1 VDPKNT
7 DYPAE
12 HGASRNFEPWREEKA
27 IEEEDVLAKLEEEEN
42 NPMKA
47 LENRAIDSKHEMDIL
62 DTLHDI
68 CTRNA
73 RNERVGQLE
82 DLIVRIG
89 HEEVVSPRDEQR
101 RRDEGDDEKPVWEV
115 FSKVSVPGVCP
126 SDEGSNT
133 SMVVTVKRKA
143 DDVEPDF
150 KSLFPENM
158 RAMVIAMS
166 ASI

>member
-7 DYPAE
+7 DYAAE
-12 HGASRNFEPWREEKA
+12 LGASRNFEPRREEKA

-82 DLIVRIG
+82 DLVVRIG
-89 HEEVVSPRDEQR
+89 HEEVVSPKDEQR
-101 RRDEGDDEKPVWEV
+101 RGDEGDDEKPLWEV
-115 FSKVSVPGVCP
+115 FSKVSVPGVVRWMKDRILRWSLP
-126 SDEGSNT
+126 LSGRRTMSNRI
-133 SMVVTVKRKA
+133 SKA
-143 DDVEPDF
+143 
-150 KSLFPENM
+150 SFP
-158 RAMVIAMS
+158 RTCGRW
-166 ASI
+166 